1 VPRARALSGQLG
13 AEGTLAMIDI
23 LVRFGIFLVIITLM
37 LVTIET
43 VIPTQGTP
51 VSKYGLE
58 YLTRKND
65 LRPGPNPI
73 QVRAP

>member
-1 VPRARALSGQLG
+1 
-13 AEGTLAMIDI
+13 MIDM

-58 YLTRKND
+58 YLMRKND
-65 LRPGPNPI
+65 LRPEPNPI
-73 QVRAP
+73 RVRAP

>member
-1 VPRARALSGQLG
+1 
-13 AEGTLAMIDI
+13 MIDM

-37 LVTIET
+37 LVTIEK

-65 LRPGPNPI
+65 LRPEPNPI
-73 QVRAP
+73 IRDRAP